1 MLTNYHTHTTFSDG
15 KNTLEEVV
23 LSAIEKG
30 LSAIG
35 FSAHGNTPY
44 DLQYCMRD
52 TLGYIAEINA
62 LKVKYGRFIQIY
74 LGVEEDCFAPV
85 DKSAF
90 DYNIG
95 SCHYIRVNGKYYP
108 LDLSYDYFQKVLS
121 LFESPI
127 QLAERYYED
136 FCDYIQKRNPDV
148 IGHFDLI
155 TKYEEKGNPLFFH
168 DEKYWEK
175 AEKALLKALRS
186 GSFFE
191 INTGAITRGYRTV
204 PYPHERL
211 LYIIKKEG
219 GKFVLSS
226 DAHQKDTLT
235 SYFDEAKALLKD
247 VGIKETYHLY
257 DGTWKK
263 ENI

>member
-35 FSAHGNTPY
+35 FSDHGNTPY

-52 TLGYIAEINA
+52 TWGYIAEINA
-62 LKVKYGRFIQIY
+62 LKVKYDRFIQIY

-85 DKSAF
+85 DESAF

-136 FCDYIQKRNPDV
+136 FCDYIQKTKV
-148 IGHFDLI
+148 IKTF
-155 TKYEEKGNPLFFH
+155 EK
-168 DEKYWEK
+168 
-175 AEKALLKALRS
+175 LRH
-186 GSFFE
+186 
-191 INTGAITRGYRTV
+191 IHT
-204 PYPHERL
+204 P
-211 LYIIKKEG
+211 
-219 GKFVLSS
+219 
-226 DAHQKDTLT
+226 
-235 SYFDEAKALLKD
+235 
-247 VGIKETYHLY
+247 
-257 DGTWKK
+257 
-263 ENI
+263 

>member
-1 MLTNYHTHTTFSDG
+1 MLTNYHTHTVFSDG
-15 KNTLEEVV
+15 ENSPEEVV
-23 LSAIEKG
+23 LSAIDKG

-35 FSAHGNTPY
+35 FSEHGNTPY
-44 DLQYCMRD
+44 DLRYCMRD
-52 TLGYIAEINA
+52 TLGYITEINA
-62 LKVKYGRFIQIY
+62 LKRKYAGLIQIY
-74 LGVEEDCFAPV
+74 LGIEEDCFAPV
-85 DKSAF
+85 DESAF
-90 DYNIG
+90 DYSIG
-95 SCHYIRVNGKYYP
+95 SCHYIRVNGKYYSF
-108 LDLSYDYFQKVLS
+108 DFSYDSFQKVLS

-136 FCDYIQKRNPDV
+136 FCNYIQKRNPDV

-155 TKYEEKGNPLFFH
+155 TKYEEKENSIFFS
-168 DEKYWEK
+168 DEKYWDL

-191 INTGAITRGYRTV
+191 INTGAITRGYRTA

-235 SYFDEAKALLKD
+235 AYFDEAKALLKD